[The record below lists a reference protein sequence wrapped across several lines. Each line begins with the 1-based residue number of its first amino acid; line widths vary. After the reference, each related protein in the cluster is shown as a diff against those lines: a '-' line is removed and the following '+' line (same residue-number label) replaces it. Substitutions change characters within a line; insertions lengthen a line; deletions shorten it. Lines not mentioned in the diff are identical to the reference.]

1 MELNYEKRY
10 AYAEV
15 ECILKWLGESYINKI
30 PNKIL
35 QTIKDEKKFAY
46 RPEIDFSKPI
56 ENQVRQQTKNII
68 AYLNYNFWLTEEK
81 EKRNLENAIK
91 DNAKKEKEKKKMER
105 MKEIEQKSKLVNKST
120 ISASIEEALKKI

>member
-120 ISASIEEALKKI
+120 VSASIEEALKKI